1 MNLVYMKTKIYL
13 GILSF
18 VLGLS
23 LASCSEDDDYT
34 IHTTPILNESSVV
47 TGSSDVTAT
56 TATLHATLS
65 GLDGMDAGSYKTGFF
80 YGFAQDNLPEDVQAA
95 YDGSAFSA
103 QLNGLNNNS
112 TLYYQ
117 AYVCLQGKVY
127 YKGEV
132 KSLLTTD
139 AKVATADAASV
150 DFASAVLGGTLTDA
164 TADATC
170 GVVISTSSDVEAVRA
185 GLIVKSE
192 ELKDSYSFVHAGL
205 VPETQYYYAAYL
217 NLGSGIVYGEVK
229 SFTTPAYDF
238 DLDNDL
244 VDLGLSV
251 KWARFNVGAKS
262 ETGLGGLFGFGDL
275 TGCNN
280 SIDPADYASADTYKT
295 ASDLAFRAF
304 QGRATLPTADDFEE
318 LFTLCQKEW
327 TEQNGVTG
335 FKFTGPNGNSIF
347 LPAAGTR
354 VANDVTALGTEGYYL
369 TGTVNS
375 SNTEFAVGYQ
385 FAASVN
391 HRITAAVYQ
400 GMAVRAVSTAKN
412 VPFNKALLYQ
422 KWYLD
427 NGQDGKQHVFEG
439 PFTQWGVT
447 DNWSTV
453 SNGQP
458 NIEQQIHWEM
468 GTGNGWIGYTYGKD
482 YGYMELKE
490 DGTVN
495 IHRIAEDG
503 TVTDETGKFTIDE
516 ANKVIDID
524 INVLCANTWIG
535 TKSGKLNI
543 LSLTADGLQIALPDG
558 DYGYSLNYYS
568 QAKADADAQISVLL
582 NIADS
587 SWGGSWDEPLA
598 AISPEKLAG
607 QHTFVFEGAC
617 TDAMVFT
624 LDFAGMA
631 KRYPNSFV
639 RIDEIKLDGT
649 SIRFDANRFYYGDIE
664 GNGKYRVQLF
674 NAYGAGSVGNAVPLS
689 PFSNVE
695 NQGTEPAIHFKE
707 KLEIVCTVITDGT
720 GAGIYTPN
728 LVTVNPDWGSAWG
741 YNAGATFEVKY
752 ENFQYSLV
760 ASQFDIKYESAD
772 YAAGSIMTFVEVAD
786 IYKYFP
792 GLHAT
797 LDNLYLDGKEV
808 TFDASKVL
816 DANESPKYRLEL
828 WNCYGVTKDKGCAF
842 GTPDGDVIKE
852 LGFSSSMEV
861 KFTFHT
867 LFSVPE
873 W

>member
-13 GILSF
+13 GILSL

-375 SNTEFAVGYQ
+375 SNTEFAV
-385 FAASVN
+385 
-391 HRITAAVYQ
+391 
-400 GMAVRAVSTAKN
+400 
-412 VPFNKALLYQ
+412 
-422 KWYLD
+422 
-427 NGQDGKQHVFEG
+427 
-439 PFTQWGVT
+439 
-447 DNWSTV
+447 
-453 SNGQP
+453 
-458 NIEQQIHWEM
+458 
-468 GTGNGWIGYTYGKD
+468 
-482 YGYMELKE
+482 
-490 DGTVN
+490 
-495 IHRIAEDG
+495 IAEDG

-524 INVLCANTWIG
+524 IDVLCANTWIG

-568 QAKADADAQISVLL
+568 QAKADADAQVPVLL

-587 SWGGSWDEPLA
+587 SWAGSWDALLV
-598 AISPEKLAG
+598 AISPEDLAG
-607 QHTFVFEGAC
+607 QHTFVFEGTC

-631 KRYPNSFV
+631 KRCPNSFV
-639 RIDEIKLDGT
+639 RIDDIKLDGT

-828 WNCYGVTKDKGCAF
+828 WNCYGATKDKGCAF

>member
-1 MNLVYMKTKIYL
+1 MKTKIYL
-13 GILSF
+13 GILSL

-192 ELKDSYSFVHAGL
+192 ELKDSYSFVHEGL

-354 VANDVTALGTEGYYL
+354 VANDVTALGTEG
-369 TGTVNS
+369 
-375 SNTEFAVGYQ
+375 
-385 FAASVN
+385 
-391 HRITAAVYQ
+391 
-400 GMAVRAVSTAKN
+400 
-412 VPFNKALLYQ
+412 
-422 KWYLD
+422 
-427 NGQDGKQHVFEG
+427 
-439 PFTQWGVT
+439 
-447 DNWSTV
+447 
-453 SNGQP
+453 
-458 NIEQQIHWEM
+458 
-468 GTGNGWIGYTYGKD
+468 
-482 YGYMELKE
+482 
-490 DGTVN
+490 
-495 IHRIAEDG
+495 
-503 TVTDETGKFTIDE
+503 
-516 ANKVIDID
+516 
-524 INVLCANTWIG
+524 
-535 TKSGKLNI
+535 
-543 LSLTADGLQIALPDG
+543 
-558 DYGYSLNYYS
+558 
-568 QAKADADAQISVLL
+568 
-582 NIADS
+582 
-587 SWGGSWDEPLA
+587 
-598 AISPEKLAG
+598 
-607 QHTFVFEGAC
+607 
-617 TDAMVFT
+617 
-624 LDFAGMA
+624 
-631 KRYPNSFV
+631 
-639 RIDEIKLDGT
+639 
-649 SIRFDANRFYYGDIE
+649 
-664 GNGKYRVQLF
+664 
-674 NAYGAGSVGNAVPLS
+674 
-689 PFSNVE
+689 
-695 NQGTEPAIHFKE
+695 
-707 KLEIVCTVITDGT
+707 
-720 GAGIYTPN
+720 
-728 LVTVNPDWGSAWG
+728 
-741 YNAGATFEVKY
+741 
-752 ENFQYSLV
+752 
-760 ASQFDIKYESAD
+760 
-772 YAAGSIMTFVEVAD
+772 
-786 IYKYFP
+786 
-792 GLHAT
+792 
-797 LDNLYLDGKEV
+797 
-808 TFDASKVL
+808 
-816 DANESPKYRLEL
+816 
-828 WNCYGVTKDKGCAF
+828 
-842 GTPDGDVIKE
+842 
-852 LGFSSSMEV
+852 
-861 KFTFHT
+861 
-867 LFSVPE
+867 
-873 W
+873 

>member
-1 MNLVYMKTKIYL
+1 MVVGVFVYLVD
-13 GILSF
+13 
-18 VLGLS
+18 
-23 LASCSEDDDYT
+23 ASEVAV
-34 IHTTPILNESSVV
+34 I
-47 TGSSDVTAT
+47 
-56 TATLHATLS
+56 
-65 GLDGMDAGSYKTGFF
+65 
-80 YGFAQDNLPEDVQAA
+80 
-95 YDGSAFSA
+95 
-103 QLNGLNNNS
+103 
-112 TLYYQ
+112 
-117 AYVCLQGKVY
+117 GKVEMWRDEQE
-127 YKGEV
+127 G
-132 KSLLTTD
+132 
-139 AKVATADAASV
+139 VA
-150 DFASAVLGGTLTDA
+150 
-164 TADATC
+164 
-170 GVVISTSSDVEAVRA
+170 
-185 GLIVKSE
+185 
-192 ELKDSYSFVHAGL
+192 
-205 VPETQYYYAAYL
+205 
-217 NLGSGIVYGEVK
+217 
-229 SFTTPAYDF
+229 
-238 DLDNDL
+238 
-244 VDLGLSV
+244 
-251 KWARFNVGAKS
+251 
-262 ETGLGGLFGFGDL
+262 
-275 TGCNN
+275 
-280 SIDPADYASADTYKT
+280 
-295 ASDLAFRAF
+295 LA
-304 QGRATLPTADDFEE
+304 
-318 LFTLCQKEW
+318 
-327 TEQNGVTG
+327 
-335 FKFTGPNGNSIF
+335 
-347 LPAAGTR
+347 
-354 VANDVTALGTEGYYL
+354 
-369 TGTVNS
+369 
-375 SNTEFAVGYQ
+375 
-385 FAASVN
+385 VN
-391 HRITAAVYQ
+391 HFLGDIFARLRILYAEVVDRGHVAFFCLHRLAVDE

-468 GTGNGWIGYTYGKD
+468 GTDNGWIGYTYGKD

-524 INVLCANTWIG
+524 IDVLCANTWIG

-568 QAKADADAQISVLL
+568 QAKADADAQVPVLL

-587 SWGGSWDEPLA
+587 SWAGSWDALLV
-598 AISPEKLAG
+598 AISPEDLAG
-607 QHTFVFEGAC
+607 QHTFVFEGTC

-639 RIDEIKLDGT
+639 RIDDIKLDGT

-828 WNCYGVTKDKGCAF
+828 WNCYGATKDKGCAF